1 MEFIIETEREII
13 KNLKRKLFNKTDFLL
28 QRRLFAII

>member
-13 KNLKRKLFNKTDFLL
+13 KNLKRKLSNKKDFLL
-28 QRRLFAII
+28 QRRFFAII